1 MEFTLLNIFK
11 GKDSDIIFG
20 IIGVTYRCN
29 ARCYMCNTW
38 KYPTKKSEEIDV
50 KTISKLPYIRVINVT
65 GGEPFIRDDLDEII
79 SVLKK
84 KCKRLVIST
93 NGSFTERIIKLARK
107 HPDIGI
113 RISIE
118 GLPKTNDELRGI
130 KDGFD
135 KGIRTLIEL
144 RSMGMKDVGFGITVT
159 DRNAK
164 DLLPLYHLA
173 KLMGMEFATATVH
186 NSYYF
191 HKFDNEIKDK
201 ELVIGEFKKLIKELL
216 TSNRIKDWYRA
227 YFNYG
232 IINFIEGNKRLLP
245 CEMGFNS
252 FYIDP
257 FGEIRPCN
265 VMEETMGNLKEKT
278 FEQIW
283 HSDEAERVRRLV
295 AKCNNNCWMIGSVGE
310 IMKKYIHIPTKWV
323 VRAKFLGRTNELVY

>member
-1 MEFTLLNIFK
+1 MISFLNK
-11 GKDSDIIFG
+11 NSIIFG

-29 ARCYMCNTW
+29 AKCYMCNIW

-50 KTISKLPYIRVINVT
+50 KTLEKLPQIRVINVT
-65 GGEPFIRDDLDEII
+65 GGEPFMRDDLDEII

-93 NGSFTERIIKLARK
+93 NGFFSEKILKLAQR

-118 GLPKTNDELRGI
+118 GLPKTNDTLRGI

-135 KGIRTLIEL
+135 KGLRTLIEL
-144 RSMGMKDVGFGITVT
+144 RTMGIKDVGFGMTVT
-159 DRNAK
+159 DKNAK

-173 KLMGMEFATATVH
+173 KLMKMEFATATVH

-191 HKFDNEIKDK
+191 HKFDNKIENK

-216 TSNRIKDWYRA
+216 KSNRIKDWYRA

-232 IINFIEGNKRLLP
+232 IINYIKGNKRLLP
-245 CEMGFNS
+245 CEMAFNS
-252 FYIDP
+252 FYLDP
-257 FGEIRPCN
+257 FGEVRPCN
-265 VMEETMGNLKEKT
+265 VMEETMGNLKEKS
-278 FEQIW
+278 FEEIW
-283 HSDEAERVRRLV
+283 YSPDAERIRRMV
-295 AKCNNNCWMIGSVGE
+295 KRCNRNCWMIGSVGE

-323 VRAKFLGRTNELVY
+323 IEAKFLGRVDRLVN

>member
-1 MEFTLLNIFK
+1 MIDFLRSN
-11 GKDSDIIFG
+11 SIIFG

-38 KYPTKKSEEIDV
+38 KYPTKKSEEIDL
-50 KTISKLPYIRVINVT
+50 KTLEKLPKIRVINVT
-65 GGEPFIRDDLDEII
+65 GGEPFMRDDLDEIV

-93 NGSFTERIIKLARK
+93 NGFFTERIIKLAKK

-118 GLPKTNDELRGI
+118 GLPKINDELRGI

-135 KGIRTLIEL
+135 KGLRTLIEL
-144 RSMGMKDVGFGITVT
+144 RAMGMKDVGFGMTVT

-164 DLLPLYHLA
+164 DLLPLYRLS
-173 KLMGMEFATATVH
+173 KLMKMEFATATVH

-216 TSNRIKDWYRA
+216 RSNRIKDWYRA

-232 IINFIEGNKRLLP
+232 IINYIKGKKRLLP
-245 CEMGFNS
+245 CEMAFNS
-252 FYIDP
+252 FYLDP
-257 FGEIRPCN
+257 LGEVRPCN
-265 VMEETMGNLKEKT
+265 VMEETMGNLKEKS
-278 FEQIW
+278 FEEIW
-283 HSDEAERVRRLV
+283 HSPEAERVREMVKR
-295 AKCNNNCWMIGSVGE
+295 CNRNCWMIGSVGE

-323 VRAKFLGRTNELVY
+323 IKAKFFKKIDWP